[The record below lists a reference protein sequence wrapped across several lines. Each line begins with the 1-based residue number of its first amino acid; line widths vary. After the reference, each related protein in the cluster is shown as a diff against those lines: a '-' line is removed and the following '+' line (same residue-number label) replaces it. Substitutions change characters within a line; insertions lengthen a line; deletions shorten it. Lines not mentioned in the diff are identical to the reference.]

1 MTQISHHSVSE
12 TTSIFETIRVI
23 GDGSLQMALVCRDGR
38 LLGTVT
44 DGDIRRAILASVPL
58 DSPISVVMNCTP
70 ITAPVGISNLA
81 ALILMRRHSIH
92 QLPVVDTDGTIIDVM
107 LIDDLTAAPQSDHW
121 VVLMA
126 GGLGSR
132 LKPLTDDI
140 PKPLIR
146 IGDKPI
152 LETVLSGFAKA
163 GFGKFYI
170 SVNYKAEMIKE
181 YFGDGSTWGVDIS
194 YLEECERLGTAG
206 ALSLLPERPTQ
217 PFFCHEW

>member
-1 MTQISHHSVSE
+1 
-12 TTSIFETIRVI
+12 
-23 GDGSLQMALVCRDGR
+23 
-38 LLGTVT
+38 
-44 DGDIRRAILASVPL
+44 
-58 DSPISVVMNCTP
+58 
-70 ITAPVGISNLA
+70 
-81 ALILMRRHSIH
+81 MRRHSIH

-152 LETVLSGFAKA
+152 LETVLSGFAKPA
-163 GFGKFYI
+163 SGNSIFP
-170 SVNYKAEMIKE
+170 
-181 YFGDGSTWGVDIS
+181 STT
-194 YLEECERLGTAG
+194 R
-206 ALSLLPERPTQ
+206 RR
-217 PFFCHEW
+217 